1 MPVSSSSQKEE
12 PRFLPRAV
20 DGATEVERLGAPSRP
35 ERPGAIRTQRVP
47 CTRRTREQRARQ
59 PAINDPSFGEDPE
72 RPGLWSRPS
81 FEALRE
87 GQLVTAKHFP
97 GYWDTLSTPIT
108 PWRRLTATSPTLRAV
123 ELSVRNGNRIRRG
136 CERVEFN
143 SNRLRPL
150 LDPLLRSYPTCF
162 FEWIHVGSPPAARRG
177 PVAKTRNSKCPA
189 QEGIG
194 SGSERS

>member
-1 MPVSSSSQKEE
+1 MEVSLPVSSSSQKEE

-97 GYWDTLSTPIT
+97 GYWDTFIDSHHALASVDGDLAHPAGGRAFRAKWKSNPAWMRAGGIQ
-108 PWRRLTATSPTLRAV
+108 LEQTAAS
-123 ELSVRNGNRIRRG
+123 
-136 CERVEFN
+136 
-143 SNRLRPL
+143 
-150 LDPLLRSYPTCF
+150 
-162 FEWIHVGSPPAARRG
+162 
-177 PVAKTRNSKCPA
+177 
-189 QEGIG
+189 IG
-194 SGSERS
+194 SAST